1 MLENNID
8 NERPRANDLGLKIG
22 LLEKGNTNS
31 ITDVPNVKV
40 GHSTIIVGS
49 GELEIGVGPIR
60 TGVTAILPHDGN
72 LYKQKVTAATH
83 IINGFGKSIGLVQIN
98 ELGSIESPILLTN
111 TINAWSVADAVVDYL
126 ASNNTGIYSFN
137 PVVGECNDNYLN
149 DILGRHV
156 KPHHV
161 INAISSAYSPN
172 IEEGAIGAGTGM
184 TCFGWKGGIGTSSR
198 IGECPD
204 GEYTVGILV
213 LTNTGDPRELRID
226 GNVIGETLI
235 PSDVLSES
243 PGSIIIVL
251 ATDAPV
257 TSRQLSRVASRATF
271 GLARTGG
278 IASHSSGDFV
288 IAFSNSETRPTIADA
303 HLTPL
308 FRAAIEATEEAIIN
322 SILRAKTTVGRDGNI
337 RHEIPIDQLMNILS
351 KK

>member
-1 MLENNID
+1 MYI
-8 NERPRANDLGLKIG
+8 
-22 LLEKGNTNS
+22 
-31 ITDVPNVKV
+31 
-40 GHSTIIVGS
+40 
-49 GELEIGVGPIR
+49 
-60 TGVTAILPHDGN
+60 
-72 LYKQKVTAATH
+72 
-83 IINGFGKSIGLVQIN
+83 
-98 ELGSIESPILLTN
+98 
-111 TINAWSVADAVVDYL
+111 
-126 ASNNTGIYSFN
+126 
-137 PVVGECNDNYLN
+137 
-149 DILGRHV
+149 
-156 KPHHV
+156 
-161 INAISSAYSPN
+161 
-172 IEEGAIGAGTGM
+172 
-184 TCFGWKGGIGTSSR
+184 
-198 IGECPD
+198 
-204 GEYTVGILV
+204 
-213 LTNTGDPRELRID
+213 
-226 GNVIGETLI
+226 
-235 PSDVLSES
+235 ES